1 MSPCLQNPIMPLPAG
16 STANVA
22 RARSFNPGPR
32 SNKTTV
38 KRSISTVAPQSN
50 SDAPTAESNFPV
62 YSYEDFSPAPI
73 SVYTRH
79 EDEANELVETLK
91 G

>member
-1 MSPCLQNPIMPLPAG
+1 MTPPVG
-16 STANVA
+16 STGNVA
-22 RARSFNPGPR
+22 RARSYNPGPR
-32 SNKTTV
+32 SNQTAS
-38 KRSISTVAPQSN
+38 KRSISTTAPQSN
-50 SDAPTAESNFPV
+50 SNVPTADSNFPV